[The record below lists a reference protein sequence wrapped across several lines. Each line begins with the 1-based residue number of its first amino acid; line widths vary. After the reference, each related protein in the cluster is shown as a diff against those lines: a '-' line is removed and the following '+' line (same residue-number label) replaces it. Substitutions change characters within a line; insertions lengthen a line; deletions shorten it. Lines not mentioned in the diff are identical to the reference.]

1 MARQRRDRR
10 QNSHIVPRFGPER
23 LVVWRHCIA
32 PGGTPVLS
40 INPRVARLL
49 PRLITQLVPAALVTG
64 VGVMLLSNLGKTP
77 SPAPDTPP
85 VEVAINA
92 DSVFKIT
99 PREAVDDR
107 DQDAGKAA
115 GSRAAAKPKPLAA
128 NTVAPQ
134 SRKATEPAPRQL
146 ASAPAPLPIVPI
158 PEQPQ
163 TAQAPSSDNVVVS
176 KLQSATATV
185 QRIPQWAARSVA
197 GWFTEQAPPRPP
209 APVPTRNF
217 QAAM

>member
-1 MARQRRDRR
+1 M
-10 QNSHIVPRFGPER
+10 
-23 LVVWRHCIA
+23 
-32 PGGTPVLS
+32 PVLS

-49 PRLITQLVPAALVTG
+49 PKLLTQLVPAALVTI
-64 VGVMLLSNLGKTP
+64 VGVMLLSSLGKAP

-85 VEVAINA
+85 MEVAINA
-92 DSVFKIT
+92 EAVFKMT

-107 DQDAGKAA
+107 DQDAGKTA
-115 GSRAAAKPKPLAA
+115 GSRPAVKPKPLAA

-134 SRKATEPAPRQL
+134 SRKANEPAPQQV

-158 PEQPQ
+158 PEQPR
-163 TAQAPSSDNVVVS
+163 TSPAQAPKSENVVVNG
-176 KLQSATATV
+176 LLSATATV

-197 GWFTEQAPPRPP
+197 GWFTAEPPPRPP

-217 QAAM
+217 L

>member
-1 MARQRRDRR
+1 M
-10 QNSHIVPRFGPER
+10 
-23 LVVWRHCIA
+23 
-32 PGGTPVLS
+32 LS
-40 INPRVARLL
+40 INPVVARLL
-49 PRLITQLVPAALVTG
+49 PRLITQLAPAALVTT
-64 VGVMLLSNLGKTP
+64 VGVMLLSSLGKAP
-77 SPAPDTPP
+77 SAVPDTPP

-92 DSVFKIT
+92 DAVFKVT

-107 DQDAGKAA
+107 DQDAGKTAS
-115 GSRAAAKPKPLAA
+115 SRAAVKPKPLAA

-134 SRKATEPAPRQL
+134 SRKANEPAPRQL

-163 TAQAPSSDNVVVS
+163 TRNSENVVVS
-176 KLQSATATV
+176 GLLSATATV

-197 GWFTEQAPPRPP
+197 GWFTEAAPPRPP
-209 APVPTRNF
+209 APVPTSNP

>member
-1 MARQRRDRR
+1 M
-10 QNSHIVPRFGPER
+10 
-23 LVVWRHCIA
+23 
-32 PGGTPVLS
+32 PVFR
-40 INPRVARLL
+40 INPFVARLL
-49 PRLITQLVPAALVTG
+49 PKLITQLVPAALVTAL
-64 VGVMLLSNLGKTP
+64 GVMLLSNLGKTP
-77 SPAPDTPP
+77 SAAPDTPP

-99 PREAVDDR
+99 PREPVDDR
-107 DQDAGKAA
+107 DQDVGLGKTA
-115 GSRAAAKPKPLAA
+115 GSKPAVKPKPLAA

-134 SRKATEPAPRQL
+134 SRKANEPAPRQV
-146 ASAPAPLPIVPI
+146 ASAPAPLPIVQI

-163 TAQAPSSDNVVVS
+163 TSPARTPSSDNAIVS
-176 KLQSATATV
+176 SLRSATTTV

-197 GWFTEQAPPRPP
+197 GWFTEGAPPRPP